1 MIVEYSNDMD
11 GIYENIEKYISVIAP
26 TIHPPDLL
34 DSSGDKSYRYS
45 LWRFQKIICSLF
57 P

>member
-34 DSSGDKSYRYS
+34 DSSGDLRAFHKSYRYS
-45 LWRFQKIICSLF
+45 L
-57 P
+57 